1 MNKLVYFLILLLL
14 NICARGVTVIK
25 PPQIA
30 GLYGH
35 LTATFGPSSGNYYV
49 NSTLLIFSED
59 NRYGCLSNFSNI
71 TNKIV
76 IVERGSCSFFT
87 KAKNIQDSGGIAI
100 IVGNDVSS
108 SIENNYGYIKMSA
121 INNEDKNEIKIPS
134 VFIPNEEYKFLSND
148 ASLEAII
155 VTICKDG
162 EIVSWPDV
170 MTDYLHKL
178 AHILLIALVMIVSGI
193 CLFICFKMCGWIDK
207 CRDINHRRIRMN
219 EIIEVE
225 WSESLVEEHG
235 IHNNSCAICLSH
247 FGVNSEENSEEKSE
261 EDNNLEVSENIIQI
275 LNDDEMVKIFRCKH
289 AFHPDCIEPWFE
301 NHNKCPLCK
310 EAFIDDLDTNYKKF
324 LRWNRNCS
332 RNITNMS
339 INFGNRMERM
349 GTNIRNNITSCPMR
363 CYNYCCCCRSVRE
376 EDEEYQQL

>member
-1 MNKLVYFLILLLL
+1 MNKLIYFLILFLL
-14 NICARGVTVIK
+14 NICAKGVTVIK
-25 PPQIA
+25 PTQIA

-35 LTATFGPSSGNYYV
+35 LTATFGPSSGNYYI
-49 NSTLLIFSED
+49 NSTLLVFLED
-59 NRYGCLSNFSNI
+59 NRYGCLSNSTNI
-71 TNKIV
+71 TNKVV
-76 IVERGSCSFFT
+76 IVERGECSFFT

-108 SIENNYGYIKMSA
+108 SIKNNYGYIRMSA

-148 ASLEAII
+148 ASLEETI

-162 EIVSWPDV
+162 EILDPYDQF
-170 MTDYLHKL
+170 MDALHKL
-178 AHILLIALVMIVSGI
+178 SHILLIALVIIVLVI

-225 WSESLVEEHG
+225 WSESLVQEHG

-247 FGVNSEENSEEKSE
+247 FGVNSEEDSEEKSE
-261 EDNNLEVSENIIQI
+261 EDNNLEVSENVIEV

-324 LRWNRNCS
+324 LRWNRNCG

-349 GTNIRNNITSCPMR
+349 GTSIRNRIVSCPMR
-363 CYNYCCCCRSVRE
+363 CYNYCCCYPVLD
-376 EDEEYQQL
+376 EDDDYQRL

>member
-25 PPQIA
+25 PTQIA
-30 GLYGH
+30 GIYGH
-35 LTATFGPSSGNYYV
+35 LTAAFGPSSGNYYV
-49 NSTLLIFSED
+49 NSTLLIFLKD
-59 NRYGCLSNFSNI
+59 NRYGCLSNSTNI

-87 KAKNIQDSGGIAI
+87 KAKNIQDSGGVAI

-108 SIENNYGYIKMSA
+108 SIGNNYGYILMSA
-121 INNEDKNEIKIPS
+121 VNNEDKNEIKIPS

-162 EIVSWPDV
+162 EIALWPDI

-178 AHILLIALVMIVSGI
+178 ERILLIALVMIVSGI

-207 CRDINHRRIRMN
+207 CRDINHRRIRMD

-225 WSESLVEEHG
+225 WSESIAEEHG

-247 FGVNSEENSEEKSE
+247 FGVNSEENSEEKVE
-261 EDNNLEVSENIIQI
+261 EDNNLEVSENVIQI
-275 LNDDEMVKIFRCKH
+275 LNDDKMVKIFRCKH
-289 AFHPDCIEPWFE
+289 AFHPDCIAPWFE

-324 LRWNRNCS
+324 IRWNRSCS

-349 GTNIRNNITSCPMR
+349 GTSIRNSVTSCPMR
-363 CYNYCCCCRSVRE
+363 CYNYCCHRVVRE
-376 EDEEYQQL
+376 DEDYQQL